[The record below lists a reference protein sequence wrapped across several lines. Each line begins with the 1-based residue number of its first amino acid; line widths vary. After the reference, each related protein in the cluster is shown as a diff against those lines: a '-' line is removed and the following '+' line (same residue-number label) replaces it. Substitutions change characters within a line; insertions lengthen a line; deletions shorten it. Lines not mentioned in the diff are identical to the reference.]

1 MKVIGIILILV
12 GIALIVFEGIRAT
25 EKEKVL
31 DVGPIEITKQ
41 EKRSDSWQLYVAGG
55 VAIGAGLILT
65 MSSRKKVSGT

>member
-55 VAIGAGLILT
+55 VAIVAGLILT

>member
-1 MKVIGIILILV
+1 MKIFGIILILL
-12 GIALIVFEGIRAT
+12 GIALIIFEGIRST

-55 VAIGAGLILT
+55 VAIVAGLILA
-65 MSSRKKVSGT
+65 MSGRKRVS